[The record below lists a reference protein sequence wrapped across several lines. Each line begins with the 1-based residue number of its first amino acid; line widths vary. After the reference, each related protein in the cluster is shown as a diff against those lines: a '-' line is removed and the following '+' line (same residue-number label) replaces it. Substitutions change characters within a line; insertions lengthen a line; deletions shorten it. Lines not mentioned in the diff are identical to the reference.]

1 MSREVIQNFLNLA
14 GVVGITLTNRRMR
27 PYFHGLDTIL
37 DRTKQALGQG
47 GLQVVE
53 NVSKGFE
60 SFEFHFASHVVFIY
74 KLSHAWASTTSHD
87 RY

>member
-27 PYFHGLDTIL
+27 PYFQGLDTIL

-53 NVSKGFE
+53 NVPK
-60 SFEFHFASHVVFIY
+60 
-74 KLSHAWASTTSHD
+74 
-87 RY
+87 